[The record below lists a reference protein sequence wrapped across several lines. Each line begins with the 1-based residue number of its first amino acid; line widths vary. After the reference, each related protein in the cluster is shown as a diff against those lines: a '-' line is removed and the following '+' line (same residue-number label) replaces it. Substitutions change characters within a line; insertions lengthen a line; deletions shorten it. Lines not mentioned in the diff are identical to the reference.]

1 MVVPS
6 GAPAPRV
13 WPPIVFPDRH
23 VTRARSIA
31 TLLFAYGVL
40 TGAPACRTDRRDAKP
55 DKPAAASAASEV
67 AEVAEDAG
75 VDTRA
80 LAAARRA
87 VNAAQAPAIA
97 FAAVSRT
104 AVVTSG
110 AVGFADDTT
119 RAAATG
125 DTVFHAASIGKL
137 IVATCVMQLVEDKK
151 LDLDHDVSTYVGFVV
166 RHPRFPKTVITLRM
180 LLAHR
185 ASIHD
190 RVDELRAASS
200 DRPLGPFLRA
210 YLDGAGHDAAAPA
223 FLAAAPDTSTAYSNV
238 GAALAALAV
247 EQVSHEPFARLSAR
261 RVFAPLGMT
270 TARWSASRGATP
282 ATGSAAT
289 PHVHRRARFSPLP
302 HASHAVY
309 PAADLYASARDL
321 ARFTRAVLS
330 GGALD
335 GARVLAERSVTT
347 MLGSADGERP
357 LAWQLRTIGGAALA
371 GHEGED
377 DGASTALFLD
387 VATGTGAV
395 VLANADAFASGDAA
409 RAAAFPALITELL
422 TIARCR

>member
-1 MVVPS
+1 M
-6 GAPAPRV
+6 
-13 WPPIVFPDRH
+13 
-23 VTRARSIA
+23 
-31 TLLFAYGVL
+31 LLFACGAL
-40 TGAPACRTDRRDAKP
+40 TGAPACRPDRRDTKP
-55 DKPAAASAASEV
+55 DKPAAVVTVANESSAH
-67 AEVAEDAG
+67 
-75 VDTRA
+75 TRA
-80 LAAARRA
+80 LAAAQRA

-104 AVVTSG
+104 AVVASG
-110 AVGFADDTT
+110 AVGFADDAT
-119 RAAATG
+119 RATATG

-137 IVATCVMQLVEDKK
+137 IVATCVMQLVEEEK

-166 RHPRFPKTVITLRM
+166 RHPGFPKTAITLRM

-190 RVDELRAASS
+190 RVDELRAASI
-200 DRPLGPFLRA
+200 DRPLGPFLRG
-210 YLDGAGHDAAAPA
+210 YLDGAGHGAAAPA
-223 FLAAAPDTSTAYSNV
+223 FLAAAPDTATAYSNV
-238 GAALAALAV
+238 GASLAALAV
-247 EQVSHEPFARLSAR
+247 EQVSHESFAQVSAR

-270 TARWSASRGATP
+270 STRWAAAAGGAPP

-289 PHVHRRARFSPLP
+289 PHVYRRARSSPLP

-321 ARFTRAVLS
+321 ARFTRAVLA
-330 GGALD
+330 GGVLD
-335 GARVLAERSVTT
+335 GARVLGERSITT
-347 MLGSADGERP
+347 MLGSPDGERP
-357 LAWQLRTIGGAALA
+357 LSWQLRTIGGVALA

-395 VLANADAFASGDAA
+395 VLANGDTFASGDAA

-422 TIARCR
+422 AIAGSR

>member
-1 MVVPS
+1 MVVPPE
-6 GAPAPRV
+6 GPASRV
-13 WPPIVFPDRH
+13 WLPTVFPDRR
-23 VTRARSIA
+23 VALAQKVA
-31 TLLFAYGVL
+31 TVLFACAVL
-40 TGAPACRTDRRDAKP
+40 TGASACRTERRDTKP
-55 DKPAAASAASEV
+55 GEPPATSTVAGAADDAGAEPRAIAAAQ
-67 AEVAEDAG
+67 
-75 VDTRA
+75 
-80 LAAARRA
+80 RA

-119 RAAATG
+119 RAIATA

-137 IVATCVMQLVEDKK
+137 IVATCVMQLVEEEKVA
-151 LDLDHDVSTYVGFVV
+151 LDHDVSAYVGFVV
-166 RHPRFPKTVITLRM
+166 RHPRFPKTAITLRM

-190 RVDELRAASS
+190 RVDELRAASN
-200 DRPLGPFLRA
+200 DRPLGPFLRG
-210 YLDGAGHDAAAPA
+210 YLDYAGHDAAASA
-223 FLAAAPDTSTAYSNV
+223 FLTAAPDTSTAYSNV
-238 GAALAALAV
+238 GVALAALAV
-247 EQVSHEPFARLSAR
+247 EQVSHEPFAQLSAR
-261 RVFAPLGMT
+261 RVFGPLGMT
-270 TARWSASRGATP
+270 NTRWAAGVGGAP
-282 ATGSAAT
+282 AATGSAAT
-289 PHVHRRARFSPLP
+289 PHVLRRARFSALP

-321 ARFTRAVLS
+321 ARFSRAVLS

-335 GARVLAERSVTT
+335 GARVLADRSVTT
-347 MLGSADGERP
+347 MLGSPDGERP
-357 LAWQLRTIGGAALA
+357 LAWQLRTIGGTALA

-409 RAAAFPALITELL
+409 RAAAFPALIAELL
-422 TIARCR
+422 AIAGRR